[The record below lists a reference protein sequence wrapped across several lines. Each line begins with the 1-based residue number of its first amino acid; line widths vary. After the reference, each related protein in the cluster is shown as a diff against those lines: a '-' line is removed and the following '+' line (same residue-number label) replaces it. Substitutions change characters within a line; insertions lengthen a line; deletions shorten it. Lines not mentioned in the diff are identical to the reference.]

1 MTFFWYDYETWGKN
15 PHRDRIVQFGG
26 LRTNEELEIIGE
38 PIELKCQ
45 PGLDTLI
52 GPGAVNVHGIMPMD
66 AYHHGVPESE
76 FAERI
81 HNELSKEGTCSVAY
95 NGMGFDHEFTR
106 VLFYRNLRDPYEWA
120 WKNGNTCWDML
131 ELMRAAYLLQPDAL
145 KEWPKKDNGHPSF
158 RLLDLASANLSDVK
172 SIVPHD
178 AKKDTLYMWELA
190 KLIHGRAKILWDYA
204 LKLRYKKEVQQIV
217 ESSDPVLYTAGGKI
231 HTKRHCS
238 TFLTNMGIKRR
249 KNKDFAFDLFY
260 DPTPLLKPYEEWTS
274 EDKSIA
280 WNAVLSFKCNQ
291 SPFVCGWFEV
301 ENLLSPELS
310 FEDVLDRIQLKE
322 PDIFTRHEMVQ
333 EFLEQESYNPFEQ
346 YIKARETESR
356 RYYSSRQADPDAAL
370 YDGFIDDP
378 ADRKLMN
385 HVLEVLQEGG
395 SYDWSTV
402 QSKDARVEPLIFRYL
417 ARNYPKIRDGIGK
430 ERWEAYCRKRQ
441 LQDRERRE
449 VTADQ
454 IFSYELRDCTEPQGN
469 LNDSQ
474 AEKLLKWQDRVRERL
489 AGS

>member
-26 LRTNEELEIIGE
+26 LRTNEELEEIDK

-66 AYHHGVPESE
+66 AHKQGSPESE
-76 FAERI
+76 FAEKI
-81 HNELSKEGTCSVAY
+81 HNELTREGTCNVAY

-120 WKNGNTCWDML
+120 WKNGNTCWDPL

-145 KEWPKKDNGHPSF
+145 KEWPKKDNARPSF
-158 RLLDLASANLSDVK
+158 RLEDLASANISK
-172 SIVPHD
+172 EEQETPHD
-178 AKKDTLYMWELA
+178 ATADVIHMWKIA
-190 KLIHGRAKILWDYA
+190 KLVRERAPLLWEYA
-204 LKLRYKKEVQQIV
+204 LKLRFKEIIQDHV
-217 ESSDPVLYTAGGKI
+217 ESHEPLFHVIGRISTN
-231 HTKRHCS
+231 RSCS
-238 TFLTNMGIKRR
+238 TLLSSLGTLGRD
-249 KNKDFAFDLFY
+249 KNEVFAYDLY
-260 DPTPLLKPYEEWTS
+260 DDPNPLLKPYEQWTS
-274 EDKSIA
+274 EDKSKA
-280 WNAVLSFKCNQ
+280 WRSIRSFKCNRA
-291 SPFVCGWFEV
+291 PFVCRWSEV
-301 ENLLSPELS
+301 ETLLSS
-310 FEDVLDRIQLKE
+310 GRTSEDILRQMDLDEEQARE
-322 PDIFTRHEMVQ
+322 RHEMITKYIDGQ
-333 EFLEQESYNPFEQ
+333 SQNPFAQ
-346 YIKARETESR
+346 YIQQKEAKSQS
-356 RYYSSRQADPDAAL
+356 YYSSSQTDPDAAL
-370 YDGFIDDP
+370 YDGFIDGP
-378 ADRKLMN
+378 DRNLMN
-385 HVLEVLQEGG
+385 HVLRVLQEGG
-395 SYDWSTV
+395 SYDWSTIR
-402 QSKDARVEPLIFRYL
+402 SEDARVEPLIFRYL